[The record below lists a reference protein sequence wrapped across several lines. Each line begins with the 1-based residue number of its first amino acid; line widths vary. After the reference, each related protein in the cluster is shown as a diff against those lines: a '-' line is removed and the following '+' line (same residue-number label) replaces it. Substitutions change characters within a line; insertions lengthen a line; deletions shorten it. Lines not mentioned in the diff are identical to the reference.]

1 MPVCAVHTQ
10 TNIPAAWLCVELLV
24 NEILTAH
31 WEHGFLIWL
40 HRSWGGVGGG
50 RCEVRRGDQWWA
62 QTYELDELC
71 FWISNSWCCLIWLF
85 LLEILASLLKLLLL
99 LKPVSQPVL
108 NNINRTVDDHNQS
121 CVLATVRIDNKI
133 NHLDDGKE
141 LPQNTINKNGILN
154 LCNVS

>member
-1 MPVCAVHTQ
+1 M
-10 TNIPAAWLCVELLV
+10 
-24 NEILTAH
+24 
-31 WEHGFLIWL
+31 
-40 HRSWGGVGGG
+40 
-50 RCEVRRGDQWWA
+50 
-62 QTYELDELC
+62 
-71 FWISNSWCCLIWLF
+71 
-85 LLEILASLLKLLLL
+85 
-99 LKPVSQPVL
+99 SQPVL